1 MYETFFKP
9 YIAKHETEI
18 DRNLLELRTR
28 AGDMA
33 VVYFQR
39 VANYVQTRSYEILQ
53 YIASQSPSQRPRP
66 QVLLPWLPFLPAIRN
81 ILATRVVTPAM
92 RSMYVPKC
100 SLPSTWGIR
109 YLSSSSVWHSSLT
122 WVIPSFWTVIVLSG
136 RFSWDCAQMFLS
148 HYVAWNLS
156 CLSKSILIYWIY
168 EIDLPKRTLIMLLVH
183 LVADWG

>member
-1 MYETFFKP
+1 VYETFFKP

-18 DRNLLELRTR
+18 DRNLLEFRTR

-100 SLPSTWGIR
+100 SLPSTWSIK
-109 YLSSSSVWHSSLT
+109 YLSSSSVWHSFTHMSDT
-122 WVIPSFWTVIVLSG
+122 
-136 RFSWDCAQMFLS
+136 MFLNS
-148 HYVAWNLS
+148 YSTTSSVFLRLCSDVLVSLCHLEFSLS
-156 CLSKSILIYWIY
+156 F
-168 EIDLPKRTLIMLLVH
+168 
-183 LVADWG
+183 